1 MRRVLGRQTYIVLP
15 IGLLPLMKLMKFLRR
30 KFNIKKLRISILLMT
45 LLCFSVFM
53 GGCTNSHFDDYEQI
67 PNDSASVSE
76 NYNDDKSLKLERYVL
91 ILTDHLIN
99 YVVTDEW
106 LLEDYVFST
115 DDVNNF
121 LTSLCLFKDE
131 LSHPYSNKVCIS
143 EDGMN
148 YSISNTSIAD
158 ISLNVFGIEQFDISS
173 VVGYNEELME
183 CIIPIGIGLRNTPF
197 SYNYVSHYIEDDNI
211 YVYVR
216 LFKTDM
222 YGDTDTID
230 YGEYVMR
237 FRCVNN
243 TNENIEVVSLCKK
256 Q

>member
-1 MRRVLGRQTYIVLP
+1 
-15 IGLLPLMKLMKFLRR
+15 MKK
-30 KFNIKKLRISILLMT
+30 IHISILIWV

-53 GGCTNSHFDDYEQI
+53 GSCTNSHSDDYKQF
-67 PNDSASVSE
+67 PNDSASASK
-76 NYNDDKSLKLERYVL
+76 NYNDDKSLKFERSVL
-91 ILTDHLIN
+91 MLTDHLIN

-115 DDVNNF
+115 YDINNF

-131 LSHPYSNKVCIS
+131 LSHPYCNKVCIS

-148 YSISNTSIAD
+148 YSISSTSIAD
-158 ISLNVFGIEQFDISS
+158 ISLNFFGIEQFDISS
-173 VVGYNEELME
+173 VVGYNAELME
-183 CIIPIGIGLRNTPF
+183 CIIPIGIGLRNTSF
-197 SYNYVSHYIEDDNI
+197 SYNYVSHYIEDENI

-222 YGDTDTID
+222 YGDNDTID

-237 FRCVNN
+237 FRYENN
-243 TNENIEVVSLCKK
+243 TNENIEVVSLSKK
-256 Q
+256 W